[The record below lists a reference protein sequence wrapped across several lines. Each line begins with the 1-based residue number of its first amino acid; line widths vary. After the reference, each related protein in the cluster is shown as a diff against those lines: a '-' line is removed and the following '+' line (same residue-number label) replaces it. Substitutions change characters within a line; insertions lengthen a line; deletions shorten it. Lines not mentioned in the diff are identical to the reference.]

1 MTKTL
6 LLLLFVTVLFSP
18 SAEADTVSLTINN
31 GGSITSG
38 GVYVGPYNFTSDG
51 QSLQLVCDTFQN
63 DVYPLET
70 WTASITTIGSGTG
83 LFGST
88 SSTQY
93 QEGAWLGQEMFG
105 NLSNKQTVA
114 DIQWAIWDIFDTG
127 TCGTGVSNCDP
138 YGNPGDQSGI
148 AGWITAAGTSSSSGN
163 YSNVVIYTPQSGWP
177 ANDGLPQ
184 EYIGIVST
192 PEPDTVSL
200 MLIGFASLGLMMVMR
215 KRPAKLPAQAS

>member
-18 SAEADTVSLTINN
+18 SAKADTVSLTINN

-38 GVYVGPYNFTSDG
+38 GVYVGPYNFTSNG

-63 DVYPLET
+63 DVYPPET
-70 WTASITTIGSGTG
+70 WTANITTIGGGTG

-93 QEGAWLGQEMFG
+93 QEGAWLVQQMFG

-114 DIQWAIWDIFDTG
+114 DIQWAVWDIFDPG

-148 AGWITAAGTSSSSGN
+148 AGWIAAAGTSSSGGN

-215 KRPAKLPAQAS
+215 KRPGKLPAQAS

>member
-18 SAEADTVSLTINN
+18 SAKADTVSLTINN

-38 GVYVGPYNFTSDG
+38 GVYVGRYNFTSNG

-63 DVYPLET
+63 DVYPPET
-70 WTASITTIGSGTG
+70 WTANITTIGGGTG

-93 QEGAWLGQEMFG
+93 QEGAWLVQQMFG

-114 DIQWAIWDIFDTG
+114 DIQWAVWDIFDPG

-148 AGWITAAGTSSSSGN
+148 AGWIAAAGTSSSGGN

-215 KRPAKLPAQAS
+215 KRPGKLPAQAS